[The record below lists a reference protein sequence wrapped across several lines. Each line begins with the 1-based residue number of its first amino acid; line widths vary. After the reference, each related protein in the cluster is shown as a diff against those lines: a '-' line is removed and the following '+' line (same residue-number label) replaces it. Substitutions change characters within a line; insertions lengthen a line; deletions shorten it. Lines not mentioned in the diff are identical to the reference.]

1 MPYNK
6 NSKIVKE
13 RSQQPPKL
21 SLKKLRTLLAKTKK
35 KKKNS
40 PLIIPRLVR
49 KIHNQ
54 IQKSKT
60 LKRVTEIST
69 FTAKIAKNKLILPF
83 KIKNPTHSKKT
94 HKKYLTEPKKKF
106 KTLNPQIPK
115 KLSTDFNNH
124 T

>member
-1 MPYNK
+1 MCLPYNK

-13 RSQQPPKL
+13 RSQQPSKL

-35 KKKNS
+35 KKS

-69 FTAKIAKNKLILPF
+69 FTAKTAKKKLKLPF